1 METYLSYVKREYY
14 EAIPTAVYLWGGA
27 GVVMLVGALILAS
40 KAIERILN
48 RKHPD
53 REDEVW
59 R

>member
-1 METYLSYVKREYY
+1 
-14 EAIPTAVYLWGGA
+14 LWGGA

-40 KAIERILN
+40 KAIERIRN
-48 RKHPD
+48 KKHPQ